1 MAKKGK
7 KEKGVKTEAQL
18 LKEEEARRKLL
29 EETKAKAKQ
38 LNANANN
45 INTFPTRY
53 AINAAKIKD
62 LKAQV
67 ESLQQVHQ
75 RHIDR
80 KHAATA
86 ALEKD
91 LLEAEEQ
98 FSTALQ
104 SHCINTDTLIDLQLG
119 RLATLQNQF
128 NTDLGLIEAEF
139 HTERT
144 KLQTQNALEK
154 VEILGII
161 ARMEQDFQETE
172 ADAKHEYS
180 SQKDDIKNK
189 NLEEKHAIRIQLEG
203 TVEDLWRQFQA
214 TLNQYNSSTEERK
227 RQFEDLKQKDQKNA
241 KEIEQQMKKLI
252 KLQVTS
258 PCFVLN
264 TAESLDRFFSLGQE
278 TIAHFKAKLSNN
290 TKEYDERNRALR
302 EEKEA
307 IQAHFQAL
315 KQRMNLF
322 RKNEHK
328 RLTELT
334 LVSSKAL
341 KDLNAKVETAEM
353 IIKLAEMNRK
363 LETEREK
370 VVPFYESSLPDAD
383 FNAALVDPELEKFL
397 PKEFPA
403 MEQFN
408 KRFNKISLDVLA
420 LRKQKETLQE
430 ENTSLRSILRQYLD
444 GISLNEDVLNQ
455 LNPLFVV
462 NGRTNAPTN
471 RTPHQIHYVEVSHQH
486 PSNLT

>member
-252 KLQVTS
+252 KLQ
-258 PCFVLN
+258 
-264 TAESLDRFFSLGQE
+264 E

-383 FNAALVDPELEKFL
+383 FHAALVDPELEKFL

-420 LRKQKETLQE
+420 L
-430 ENTSLRSILRQYLD
+430 
-444 GISLNEDVLNQ
+444 
-455 LNPLFVV
+455 LF
-462 NGRTNAPTN
+462 GR
-471 RTPHQIHYVEVSHQH
+471 YKLE
-486 PSNLT
+486 